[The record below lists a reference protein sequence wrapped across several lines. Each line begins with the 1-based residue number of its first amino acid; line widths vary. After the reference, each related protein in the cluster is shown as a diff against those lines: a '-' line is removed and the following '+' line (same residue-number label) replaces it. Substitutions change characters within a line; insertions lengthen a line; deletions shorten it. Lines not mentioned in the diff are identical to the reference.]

1 MCGGGSIK
9 DFAKA
14 RLPGSNGLKSWVA
27 PGLSADVDQAKKDLE
42 ETGIKKPHVDAVDPA
57 AQRAAADAEATA
69 KANARIAFMRKAQRE
84 NSLMTGGGATAA
96 GSGRST
102 LGV

>member
-1 MCGGGSIK
+1 MGGVADFVK
-9 DFAKA
+9 D
-14 RLPGSNGLKSWVA
+14 RLPRNLKDVIVGPA
-27 PGLSADVDQAKKDLE
+27 TSADLKLTKEGLE
-42 ETGIKKPHVDAVDPA
+42 SAGVKKPHQDAVDPA

-84 NSLMTGGGATAA
+84 NSLITGGGATAA